1 MLDNLFSWNV
11 LLGIGVWM
19 VLSVY
24 FFKKVATEDSDY
36 DIKEESCPTVLTVK
50 ERLVIINYFS
60 ATAIAGWYIIFY
72 LLYKLMH

>member
-1 MLDNLFSWNV
+1 MLDNLFSWKV
-11 LLGIGVWM
+11 LLGIVVWM
-19 VLSVY
+19 MLALYS
-24 FFKKVATEDSDY
+24 FKKVATEYSAY
-36 DIKEESCPTVLTVK
+36 DIKEESWLTVLTVK